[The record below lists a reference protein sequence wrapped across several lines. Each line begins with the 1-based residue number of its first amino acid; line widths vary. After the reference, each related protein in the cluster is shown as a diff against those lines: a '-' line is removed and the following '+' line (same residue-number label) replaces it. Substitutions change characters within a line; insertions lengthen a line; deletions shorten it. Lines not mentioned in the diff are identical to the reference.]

1 MSKRICRHMRFANFK
16 ELFALLIIALLATAI
31 STQAGAQQQT
41 GRKKQGY
48 YDTPYWRGF
57 ILRQAGQCE
66 EAVMQLKPLAIRGQ
80 GYENAQLA
88 LGLCLMEMAGL
99 PKAATPPPARATMF
113 AKAQFREG
121 LAWVTQAANA
131 GAFSAQAAMLALY
144 AANLGPDRNAQQ
156 AAMWVHL
163 YLTNPMR
170 LHLGAP
176 VDANATIQQLKKTI
190 PQKDW
195 LAGKELARI
204 WVPHYTD
211 PILDHV
217 QNKPVITDGIRVNR
231 VKIPRPAR

>member
-1 MSKRICRHMRFANFK
+1 MA
-16 ELFALLIIALLATAI
+16 ET
-31 STQAGAQQQT
+31 GAQQQKR
-41 GRKKQGY
+41 RKKQGY
-48 YDTPYWRGF
+48 YDTPYWKGF

-66 EAVMQLKPLAIRGQ
+66 EAILQLKPLAIRGQ

-99 PKAATPPPARATMF
+99 PTAATPPPARATMF

-176 VDANATIQQLKKTI
+176 VDATATIQQLKKTI
-190 PQKDW
+190 SQKDW
-195 LAGKELARI
+195 LAGKELARL
-204 WVPHYTD
+204 WVPHYTE
-211 PILDHV
+211 PMLDHV
-217 QNKPVITDGIRVNR
+217 QNKPVITDGISVNR
-231 VKIPRPAR
+231 IQIPRLAP

>member
-1 MSKRICRHMRFANFK
+1 MAKIIYRHRQFANFNW
-16 ELFALLIIALLATAI
+16 LFAPLIIAILALAI
-31 STQAGAQQQT
+31 ATQAGAQQQK

-48 YDTPYWRGF
+48 YDTPYWKGF

-66 EAVMQLKPLAIRGQ
+66 EAILQLKPLAIRGQ

-99 PKAATPPPARATMF
+99 PPKATQPPPRTTMF
-113 AKAQFREG
+113 AKTQFREG

-144 AANLGPDRNAQQ
+144 AANLGPNQDAQQ

-176 VDANATIQQLKKTI
+176 VDATATIQQLKKTI

-195 LAGKELARI
+195 LAGKELARV
-204 WVPHYTD
+204 WVPHYTE
-211 PILDHV
+211 PMLDHV
-217 QNKPVITDGIRVNR
+217 KNKPVISDGIGFNQVR
-231 VKIPRPAR
+231 IPRPAR